1 MTQARIAITHANG
14 LVAEALLQQLEESGF
29 DPDSLVLLDRE
40 ENSGN
45 RLSFGDTHLTVKDQQ
60 AFDFEDLLAVVL
72 SETDRELEDLL
83 QHADCYILGENI
95 KSNAAP
101 LFILDPKNEQREL
114 PGKGFVAIP
123 DAALCSLLTVLQPL
137 SSLATIERL
146 NLVEIRSM
154 ASHGKPAIDEL
165 ASQTINLLNSKDVEC
180 GVFPHQMAFNML
192 PEASSPTSEWFPCE
206 LLGVKNLQVSRQL
219 ITVAAFYGL
228 CISVQVECQQPVDL
242 EAFKQSLDSN
252 GYVEFTDSPV
262 TPSSHCQTGL
272 KTIIYDLQQPE
283 NDANRLQFWII
294 ADSVRNGL
302 IQNYQNIL
310 HFLLNSFL

>member
-29 DPDSLVLLDRE
+29 DPDSLVLLDHE

-45 RLSFGDTHLTVKDQQ
+45 RLSYGDTHLTVKDQQ

-72 SETDRELEDLL
+72 CETDRDLEDLL

-101 LFILDPKNEQREL
+101 LFISDPENEQREP
-114 PGKGFVAIP
+114 PGKGFVAVP
-123 DAALCSLLTVLQPL
+123 DAALSSLLTVLQPL
-137 SSLATIERL
+137 NSQSPIQRL

-154 ASHGKPAIDEL
+154 ASHGKPAVDEL
-165 ASQTINLLNSKDVEC
+165 ASQTISLLNSKDVEC
-180 GVFPHQMAFNML
+180 GVFPQQMAFNML
-192 PEASSPTSEWFPCE
+192 PEPSSSNIGWLTSALPGTE
-206 LLGVKNLQVSRQL
+206 NLQVSRQL

-228 CISVQVECQQPVDL
+228 CTSVQLECRQPVDL
-242 EAFKQSLDSN
+242 EAFRQSLDSSGN
-252 GYVEFTDSPV
+252 VEFSESPV
-262 TPSSHCQTGL
+262 TPSSHCQSGL
-272 KTIIYDLQQPE
+272 KMIIYDLQQSE